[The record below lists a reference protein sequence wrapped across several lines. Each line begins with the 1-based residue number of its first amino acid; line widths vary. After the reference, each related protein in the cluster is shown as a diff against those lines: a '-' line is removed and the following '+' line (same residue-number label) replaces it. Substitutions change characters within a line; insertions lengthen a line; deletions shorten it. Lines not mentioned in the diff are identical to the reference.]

1 MGGHHRLSKAKLSEC
16 SNSPGAWASISGP
29 SPQPP
34 QTPFYEEVSSYSI
47 SICLNQGILPSR
59 FATFPG
65 SLPPCP
71 VGVPSQPYSCI
82 LSPCAMVVDGWDC
95 VGERPV
101 WQGPLGA
108 TGIWTIGRPLEASAV
123 DNPGP
128 FLGML
133 HVCMPVHLCVC
144 VGGVFVLLPLLPL
157 TLVLLRRATCPPQAY
172 ELHTF

>member
-1 MGGHHRLSKAKLSEC
+1 MGTTTFPRLSYLNVLIHLGLGPVSQVRPHNPHKLRSMRK
-16 SNSPGAWASISGP
+16 SLPTASP
-29 SPQPP
+29 
-34 QTPFYEEVSSYSI
+34 
-47 SICLNQGILPSR
+47 ICLNQGILPSR

-95 VGERPV
+95 VGERAV

-133 HVCMPVHLCVC
+133 HECMPVHLCVC
-144 VGGVFVLLPLLPL
+144 VWGVSLFSCLFSPPGPFQEGYLPPSSL
-157 TLVLLRRATCPPQAY
+157 
-172 ELHTF
+172 